1 MNWYA
6 LFPSANICSPHE
18 DELTLPN
25 IEARLGIICAT
36 TKMGVEM

>member
-6 LFPSANICSPHE
+6 LFLSASICSPLE
-18 DELTLPN
+18 DELTFPN
-25 IEARLGIICAT
+25 IEARLGVICAS